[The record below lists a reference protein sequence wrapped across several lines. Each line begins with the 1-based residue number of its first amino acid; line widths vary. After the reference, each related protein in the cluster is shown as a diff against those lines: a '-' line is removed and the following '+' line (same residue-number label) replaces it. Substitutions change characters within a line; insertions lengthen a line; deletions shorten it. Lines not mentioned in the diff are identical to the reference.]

1 MNIDNQIDI
10 GMGSWKKRRK
20 SSAERIAN
28 NKSIEKFA
36 ISKLS
41 SLEREKYRIKKK

>member
-10 GMGSWKKRRK
+10 GMGAWQKKRK
-20 SSAERIAN
+20 TSAEIIAN

-41 SLEREKYRIKKK
+41 FLEREKYRIKKK